1 MTHLT
6 LLREA
11 SRSVVQREG
20 SLLAWLRKVG
30 GYLGLFS
37 QPQEVADTALRA
49 VEQGW
54 AVYQVPGHVLLPR
67 NMVTDWVPHF
77 VDMFLAWSDRQLR
90 HEHSGHWAKVE

>member
-11 SRSVVQREG
+11 SHNVVQREG
-20 SLLAWLRKVG
+20 SLLAQLRKVG
-30 GYLGLFS
+30 GYLGLFG
-37 QPQEVADTALRA
+37 QPRDVAETALGA

-67 NMVTDWVPHF
+67 NMVADSVPHF
-77 VDMFLAWSDRQLR
+77 IDMFLSWSDRQLR
-90 HEHSGHWAKVE
+90 HEATKAD